1 MYLLLWHN
9 LWVTCVTYMTYLS
22 HVFAFVAF
30 LCKTSPFCPS
40 VHVSVQCRIL
50 YLQQSTGEG
59 LSVES
64 REGPR
69 HGTTSSREG
78 KSRERENHRMRLV
91 NRPARERERE
101 KKNIV
106 VLRSHEK
113 FCHSSLMSL
122 MVHPKGPS
130 ERFQSARSLLRVY
143 LVPLRVVLRC
153 LVARFSVVWRGES

>member
-1 MYLLLWHN
+1 
-9 LWVTCVTYMTYLS
+9 MTYLS

-101 KKNIV
+101 KKKHSGLAV
-106 VLRSHEK
+106 ARKVLSFKSNE
-113 FCHSSLMSL
+113 SN
-122 MVHPKGPS
+122 GPS
-130 ERFQSARSLLRVY
+130 EGSIRKVPKCQEFAEGVPCTAESRSALFG
-143 LVPLRVVLRC
+143 C
-153 LVARFSVVWRGES
+153 KIFSRLTR